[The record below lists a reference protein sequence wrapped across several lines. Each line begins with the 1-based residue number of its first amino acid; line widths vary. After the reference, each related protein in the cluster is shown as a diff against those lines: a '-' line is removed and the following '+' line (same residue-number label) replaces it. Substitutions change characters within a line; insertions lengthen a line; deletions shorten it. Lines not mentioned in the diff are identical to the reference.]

1 MFFYQISRIFYRF
14 LIIPW
19 CDFIILD
26 FVIIFSMTFAKNC
39 VYSVK
44 IYKEPSG
51 LLYWKV
57 N

>member
-19 CDFIILD
+19 CDFIIFD
-26 FVIIFSMTFAKNC
+26 FVIIFSMTFAKSC
-39 VYSVK
+39 IYSVK